1 MQEIKLKECPC
12 CGGETKFRTIDAVN
26 GKPISVYAHCTK
38 CGLETKAFKVS
49 VDYCAKEEAAKV
61 WNERYTET
69 NRCDF
74 GGITVD
80 ELERALKKME
90 QEFNAKKIMEEEKYR
105 ETPKCPICGHRG
117 YNIREIGSDSF
128 NTYVIMTCRNCDT
141 EIRTDKEKIDKFF
154 LERLVQDI
162 EK

>member
-1 MQEIKLKECPC
+1 MKEIKLKKCPC
-12 CGGETKFRTIDAVN
+12 CGGETKFEYGQDFITKQVRA
-26 GKPISVYAHCTK
+26 KCSK
-38 CGLETKAFKVS
+38 CGLATKWVDES

-61 WNERYTET
+61 WNNRYVET
-69 NRCDF
+69 NQGDF

-80 ELERALKKME
+80 ELERALKKSAR
-90 QEFNAKKIMEEEKYR
+90 EFAARKIMEEEK
-105 ETPKCPICGHRG
+105 TPKCPICGHRG
-117 YNIREIGSDSF
+117 YNIREIGSDGF